1 MPQLESLSVSVAD
14 LEGHCHNR
22 YGINSV
28 IHYARYKKKIA
39 ARVLEY
45 KAPMGCKRLPTF
57 KNGSSSPEE
66 VFVGQSPDLLKK
78 AKRLQYLR
86 LGQLSECSTRRGWGR
101 G

>member
-1 MPQLESLSVSVAD
+1 MPQLESLSASVAD
-14 LEGHCHNR
+14 LEGHRHNR
-22 YGINSV
+22 CGMSSV
-28 IHYARYKKKIA
+28 KIA

-57 KNGSSSPEE
+57 KIGSSSPEE

-86 LGQLSECSTRRGWGR
+86 LGQSSTRRGWGR
-101 G
+101 GG